1 MKRIGLLGLVWGVL
15 LTADLSAKD
24 PDLKRFEKDI
34 ARFEEQDRAKPPAA
48 GAVLFT
54 GSSSI
59 ARWGDVA
66 KSFPEHAVVNRG
78 FGGSTVP
85 EVNHYLDRIVLPY
98 KPRVV
103 VLFCGGNDMAQ
114 FARMPEDVLADF
126 RTFCKRI
133 HGKLPETRIVYIS
146 IHVPPAR
153 VKQADTIGK
162 ANALVAAECAKSK
175 LLAFVNIHDLML
187 GGDGRPNLELYADS
201 LHPNAKA
208 YRLWAEKLRPVLR
221 QEKGEGR

>member
-1 MKRIGLLGLVWGVL
+1 MKRIGSLALVLGVL
-15 LTADLSAKD
+15 LTAGLWAND

-34 ARFEEQDRAKPPAA
+34 ARFDEQDKAKPPPT

-59 ARWGDVA
+59 ARWSDVG
-66 KSFPEHAVVNRG
+66 KYFPDYPVINRG
-78 FGGSTVP
+78 FGGSTIP
-85 EVNHYLDRIVLPY
+85 EVNHFLDRIVLTH

-114 FARMPEDVLADF
+114 YQRTPEDVLADF
-126 RTFCKRI
+126 QAFCNRI
-133 HGKLPETRIVYIS
+133 NAKLPDTRIVYLS

-153 VKQADTIGK
+153 IKQADKIAK
-162 ANALVAAECAKSK
+162 ANALIAAECGKNKK
-175 LLAFVNIHDLML
+175 LAYIDISSLML
-187 GGDGRPNLELYADS
+187 GDNGQPNRELYADS

-208 YRLWAEKLRPVLR
+208 YELWAAKLRQAL
-221 QEKGEGR
+221 K